1 MLGSNLAAHCF
12 WIVKFKCWV
21 GQEPWS
27 KGLTHMTRGSIG
39 LHERLVKITCHIWER
54 EASKSSLSVPSC
66 QQTFQFQLQKD
77 KMLIMSVL
85 HCICVTLRGSWS
97 RLPSTTSRITA
108 TAQVLHWQRQDQVHR
123 LSLYCAKHL
132 FSAAQPPKV
141 FTSYLLASAWNIY
154 KVYIYNFPIDSYG
167 TCTFL
172 YYNNIFCVSYRINH
186 LEKYC
191 L

>member
-54 EASKSSLSVPSC
+54 ESSKSSMSVPSC

-77 KMLIMSVL
+77 KRLIMTVL
-85 HCICVTLRGSWS
+85 HCICVALRDSWS
-97 RLPSTTSRITA
+97 RLPSTQYRAYIA
-108 TAQVLHWQRQDQVHR
+108 TAQVLHWQRQDIG
-123 LSLYCAKHL
+123 APPL
-132 FSAAQPPKV
+132 FVLLTTFIFSRSTSQYRFSRKL
-141 FTSYLLASAWNIY
+141 FT
-154 KVYIYNFPIDSYG
+154 G
-167 TCTFL
+167 
-172 YYNNIFCVSYRINH
+172 
-186 LEKYC
+186 
-191 L
+191 